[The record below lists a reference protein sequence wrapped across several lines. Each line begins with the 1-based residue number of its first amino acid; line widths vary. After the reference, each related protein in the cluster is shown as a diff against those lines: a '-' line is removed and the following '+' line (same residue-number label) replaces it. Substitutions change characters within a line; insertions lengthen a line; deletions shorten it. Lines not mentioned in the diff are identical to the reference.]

1 MKPQQG
7 YRNLKNI
14 GWDKNIN
21 VVGAIYPPNW
31 NRAYMYV
38 STKIWWEL
46 HSPHVTI
53 SPGGPASWS
62 LAKRTTTKSCPI
74 LSLYEVFRV
83 GNLSWWWCE
92 KGNLKFNQIYF
103 PRRIMYV
110 IVALYFKSFV
120 KRKNPTELSNTK
132 IIYNLTCFV
141 EINSTSYVEF
151 NVGSQWDF
159 PEILS
164 IILFFLSFN
173 LYFFLI
179 FFCLFCFS
187 SQRSQPE
194 LAESVDAE

>member
-1 MKPQQG
+1 
-7 YRNLKNI
+7 
-14 GWDKNIN
+14 
-21 VVGAIYPPNW
+21 
-31 NRAYMYV
+31 
-38 STKIWWEL
+38 
-46 HSPHVTI
+46 
-53 SPGGPASWS
+53 
-62 LAKRTTTKSCPI
+62 
-74 LSLYEVFRV
+74 
-83 GNLSWWWCE
+83 
-92 KGNLKFNQIYF
+92 
-103 PRRIMYV
+103 MYV

-141 EINSTSYVEF
+141 EINSPSYVEF

-164 IILFFLSFN
+164 IILFFLSLN